1 MYRSNYG
8 VNYKIINDDF
18 IISKKVSNLDK
29 AFTGFVFAEGKKVIN
44 SPDPEGNLKFSYGI
58 LNDAF
63 RSFGDYYWSTYDLDY
78 LGANTTAGIISMQYT
93 FATGNEQNN
102 QTRTIHLMEGDKI
115 SLITI
120 PKQVVNLTST
130 FSGCVSNVPLSERRL
145 FEIPDDS
152 KIKIFRNICKKN
164 KMSDMFGLNIDL
176 SILNKCEY
184 LTEIEVHDENVIN
197 IDINHDAPIKTINIS
212 ECGFSHDTL
221 NNFLLSL
228 PVSTNA
234 PTINLTG
241 YEDTIGLEE
250 ETLEFVKNQG
260 WTIIN

>member
-1 MYRSNYG
+1 MLLFLNEQNIR
-8 VNYKIINDDF
+8 
-18 IISKKVSNLDK
+18 L
-29 AFTGFVFAEGKKVIN
+29 
-44 SPDPEGNLKFSYGI
+44 LLI
-58 LNDAF
+58 LN
-63 RSFGDYYWSTYDLDY
+63 Y
-78 LGANTTAGIISMQYT
+78 LSANVKTTEIPMSYT
-93 FATGNEQNN
+93 FATGNEQND
-102 QTRTIHLMEGDKI
+102 QTRTIHLMEDDKI

-120 PKQVVNLTST
+120 PKQATNLIGT
-130 FSGCVSNVPLSERRL
+130 FSGCVSNVPLPERRL
-145 FEIPDDS
+145 FEISDDS
-152 KIKIFRNICKKN
+152 QMTIFKNICKKN

-176 SILNKCEY
+176 SVLNKCRD
-184 LTEIEVHDENVIN
+184 LKEIEVHDENVIN

>member
-1 MYRSNYG
+1 
-8 VNYKIINDDF
+8 
-18 IISKKVSNLDK
+18 
-29 AFTGFVFAEGKKVIN
+29 
-44 SPDPEGNLKFSYGI
+44 
-58 LNDAF
+58 
-63 RSFGDYYWSTYDLDY
+63 
-78 LGANTTAGIISMQYT
+78 
-93 FATGNEQNN
+93 
-102 QTRTIHLMEGDKI
+102 
-115 SLITI
+115 
-120 PKQVVNLTST
+120 
-130 FSGCVSNVPLSERRL
+130 
-145 FEIPDDS
+145 
-152 KIKIFRNICKKN
+152 
-164 KMSDMFGLNIDL
+164 MSDMFGLNIDL
-176 SILNKCEY
+176 SVLNKCRD
-184 LTEIEVHDENVIN
+184 LKEIEVHDENVIN